1 MNQLLREI
9 RKDTRLTV
17 LAILLALF
25 IIFDVRPPAQLA
37 EHIDSL
43 VGRVVIILFVIILL
57 FSNPV
62 VGALGAIAAYELF
75 RRSEFSNAIQ
85 YVPSERKKKRN
96 MKVMNQFPKTLEEEV
111 VHNMLP
117 TVSSGRLPPQKFVP
131 KPDETHGA
139 SKV

>member
-1 MNQLLREI
+1 MNQLLMTI

-17 LAILLALF
+17 LAIFLALF

-62 VGALGAIAAYELF
+62 VGALGGIAAYELF
-75 RRSEFSNAIQ
+75 RRSEFSNAVQ
-85 YVPSERKKKRN
+85 YIPSEHKKKKN
-96 MKVMNQFPKTLEEEV
+96 MKVMNQFPKSLEEEV
-111 VHNMLP
+111 VQNMLP
-117 TVSSGRLPPQKFVP
+117 TVSSGRLPAQKFVP
-131 KPDETHGA
+131 KSDKIYGA
-139 SKV
+139 SKI